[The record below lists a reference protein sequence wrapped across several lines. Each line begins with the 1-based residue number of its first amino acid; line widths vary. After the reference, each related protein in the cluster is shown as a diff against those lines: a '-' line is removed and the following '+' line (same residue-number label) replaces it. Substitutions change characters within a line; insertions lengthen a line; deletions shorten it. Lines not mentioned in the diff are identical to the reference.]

1 MPSVEQYT
9 RVMTEGIYQTMA
21 TFQTTLNSPAS
32 QLGTQIAATRS
43 GILLP
48 RDSRRYIWEVFEYE
62 LDKYAIDLELGAV

>member
-1 MPSVEQYT
+1 
-9 RVMTEGIYQTMA
+9 MA